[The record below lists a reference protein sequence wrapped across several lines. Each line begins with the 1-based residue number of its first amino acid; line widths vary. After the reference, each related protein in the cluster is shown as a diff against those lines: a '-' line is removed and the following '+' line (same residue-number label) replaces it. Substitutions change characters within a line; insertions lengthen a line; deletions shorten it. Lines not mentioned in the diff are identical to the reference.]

1 MLSVS
6 KGEDVR
12 MKRTDFSRAFFD
24 RMRGSG
30 FRFKEGSFRLKVAAA
45 LSLHEG
51 PECMGFAFSQP
62 L

>member
-30 FRFKEGSFRLKVAAA
+30 FRLKEGRFRLKEAAA
-45 LSLHEG
+45 LALHKG